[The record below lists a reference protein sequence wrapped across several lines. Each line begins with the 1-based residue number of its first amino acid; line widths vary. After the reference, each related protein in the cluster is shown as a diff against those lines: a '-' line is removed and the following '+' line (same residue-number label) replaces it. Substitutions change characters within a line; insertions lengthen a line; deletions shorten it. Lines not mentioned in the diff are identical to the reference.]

1 MKVTVRKLTD
11 LDLMREACDATRKA
25 GMKPSTM
32 TLDRIYSCE
41 HSPSR
46 VILFWVEFKGLPTF
60 VSTHLVRHS
69 ATGQSHFVESN
80 RDDRGGVEAGRLTPV
95 THKMLLNA
103 QHLLDM
109 SRKRLCFASH
119 KATVGAFVQ
128 LRSAIRH
135 VDPDLAKYM
144 VPECV
149 VRGYCPELRECKPGV
164 VNVLRAYQDAP
175 HCLNRQAVLTRQS
188 AKANTDA

>member
-11 LDLMREACDATRKA
+11 LDLMREACNGTRKA

-32 TLDRIYSCE
+32 TLDRIYGCE
-41 HSPSR
+41 HSPIR
-46 VILFWVEFKGLPTF
+46 TQVFWIVFKALPTF
-60 VSTHLVRHS
+60 VSVHLVRHKF
-69 ATGQSHFVESN
+69 GIEHFVESN
-80 RDDRGGVEAGRLTPV
+80 RDDRGGVNADRLTPV
-95 THKMLLNA
+95 NHSMLANA
-103 QHLLDM
+103 QALLDM

-119 KATVGAFVQ
+119 KTTVGAFVQ

-135 VDPDLAKYM
+135 VDPDLANYM

-164 VNVLRAYQDAP
+164 INVLRAYQDAP
-175 HCLNRQAVLTRQS
+175 HCLARQAILTRQS
-188 AKANTDA
+188 DKANTDA